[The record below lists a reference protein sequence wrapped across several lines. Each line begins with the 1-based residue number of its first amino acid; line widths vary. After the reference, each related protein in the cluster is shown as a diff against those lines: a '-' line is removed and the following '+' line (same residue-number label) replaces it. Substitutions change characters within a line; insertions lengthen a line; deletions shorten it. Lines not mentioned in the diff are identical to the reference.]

1 MISTLGNRI
10 VRVARRPS
18 IRLRSRILARADQRA
33 RSRCGRATLALLL
46 LLPLALPALAQAPA
60 PAAQPD
66 APPQVRA
73 LLNLLADPAVRDW
86 LEKQHGASQAARP
99 AAPAEP
105 ELSPAGFVAERV
117 GLIRQHLTELAAAA
131 PKLPGELEGAAT
143 ILLLEFEGRGL
154 VEILFLLVGF
164 VALGFGVQGLF
175 LWATGRTRRRIVELS
190 LDSVAERL
198 RAVMARLAYGLGMI
212 TSFAIGSV
220 GAFLVFPWPPLVREI
235 LLGYLL
241 AFLAVRLAMVIG
253 RFFLAPGAERFRI
266 LPMSTEAAVF
276 WYRRLIL
283 LVAWF
288 GVGWVTVEILGIL
301 GLPPPSRRLVAYA
314 LGLGLLAIAL
324 EMLWR
329 RPVEAGQRRRGAA
342 TVLGSVYF
350 VVVWLLWVAGS
361 VYGLWLALLAA
372 GLVAS
377 IRTTQRGVNHI
388 LRPPGM
394 ATAETGPP
402 SVYAVAL
409 ERGLRAGLIIAA
421 ALLLARGWHIDL
433 GALTQSDTVFTRLLR
448 GALTAVVIVL
458 IADFAWHVLK
468 TLIDRKLIEA
478 QDLGRPE
485 TDEAHRKARLRT
497 LLPILRNVIFIVLLA
512 MAVLMA
518 LSSIGVEI
526 GPLIAGAGVVGV
538 AIGFGAQTLVRDIIS
553 GVFFLTDDAFRVGE
567 YIQSGNFKG
576 TVESFSLR
584 SVKLRHHRGPL
595 YTVPFGTLGAV
606 QNMSRDWV
614 IDKMQVG
621 VTYDTDLDKARKL
634 IKQVGKDLAEDPELG
649 PNIIET
655 LKMQGVEQ
663 FGDFA
668 IQLRMKMMTKPG
680 EQFVIRRKAYAMIKK
695 AFDANGIKFAFPTV
709 QVAGG
714 VGDAAAAAARQG
726 LAMTQPQPE

>member
-1 MISTLGNRI
+1 MNSGLGGSTAGI
-10 VRVARRPS
+10 
-18 IRLRSRILARADQRA
+18 A
-33 RSRCGRATLALLL
+33 RSRLPLAMATLLALLL
-46 LLPLALPALAQAPA
+46 SAWSALAQSPPA
-60 PAAQPD
+60 PAQAD
-66 APPQVRA
+66 TPPQVRA

-86 LEKQHGASQAARP
+86 LEKQHGPSAGTKAAP
-99 AAPAEP
+99 PAEP
-105 ELSPAGFVAERV
+105 ELTPAGFFAERV
-117 GLIRQHLTELAAAA
+117 GIVRQHLTDLAAAV
-131 PKLPGELEGAAT
+131 PSLPAELEEAGT

-154 VEILFLLVGF
+154 VEILFLLIGF
-164 VALGFGVQGLF
+164 VALGFGVQGLY
-175 LWATGRTRRRIVELS
+175 LWLTTGTRRRIIDLS

-198 RAVMARLAYGLGMI
+198 RAVMIRLAYGLGMI
-212 TSFAIGSV
+212 VSFAIGSV

-241 AFLAVRLAMVIG
+241 AFLAVRLVMVVG

-266 LPMSTEAAVF
+266 VPMSTDAAVF
-276 WYRRLIL
+276 WFHRLTL

-288 GVGWVTVEILGIL
+288 GLGWVTVEILGIL

-329 RPVEAGQRRRGAA
+329 RPAEAGAPRRNAA
-342 TVLGSVYF
+342 TMLGSLYF
-350 VVVWLLWVAGS
+350 LALWLMWVAGS
-361 VYGLWLALLAA
+361 VYALWFAVLAVGLPMA
-372 GLVAS
+372 

-388 LRPPGM
+388 LRPPGTE
-394 ATAETGPP
+394 TAETGPP

-421 ALLLARGWHIDL
+421 ALLLAKGWHIDL
-433 GALTQSDTVFTRLLR
+433 GELTQSDTVFTRLLR
-448 GALTAVVIVL
+448 GVLTAVMIALV
-458 IADFAWHVLK
+458 ADFAWHVLK

-478 QDLGRPE
+478 QDLGRPD

-497 LLPILRNVIFIVLLA
+497 LLPILRNVIFIVLAA

-518 LSSIGVEI
+518 LSSMGVEI

-538 AIGFGAQTLVRDIIS
+538 AVGFGAQTLVRDVIS
-553 GVFFLTDDAFRVGE
+553 GVFYLTDDAFRVGE

-621 VTYDTDLDKARKL
+621 VTYDTDLDKAKKL
-634 IKQVGKDLAEDPELG
+634 IKQVGKDLAADPELA

-663 FGDFA
+663 FGDYA
-668 IQLRMKMMTKPG
+668 VQLRMKMMTKPG
-680 EQFVIRRKAYAMIKK
+680 EQFVIRRKAFALIKK

-714 VGDAAAAAARQG
+714 AGDLTAAAALR
-726 LAMTQPQPE
+726 AMAKPQSGQ